1 MATNKTRLATMGC
14 ISMIVMR
21 GGGLLYMY
29 EGPGVMY
36 YTQIVVIKIISI
48 LSYKITLIEHSHI

>member
-1 MATNKTRLATMGC
+1 MATNKTRLAIMGC

-36 YTQIVVIKIISI
+36 STQIVVIKIISV
-48 LSYKITLIEHSHI
+48 LSTNNIP